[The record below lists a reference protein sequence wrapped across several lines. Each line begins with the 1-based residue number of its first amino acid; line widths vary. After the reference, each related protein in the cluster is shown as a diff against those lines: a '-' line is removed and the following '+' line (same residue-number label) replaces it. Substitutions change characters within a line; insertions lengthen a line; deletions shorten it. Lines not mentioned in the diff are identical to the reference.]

1 MDRKIVGP
9 SHVGFFRNLM
19 LQRTSILADMGGEA
33 PLARW
38 IETGATETINLV
50 YADPKKKR

>member
-9 SHVGFFRNLM
+9 SYVGFFRNLM
-19 LQRTSILADMGGEA
+19 LQRTSILADKGGEA

-38 IETGATETINLV
+38 MEIGATETIDLL
-50 YADPKKKR
+50 